1 MSVPVNVLAVMD
13 EAADWLYR
21 SSEGRGDDE
30 RSENVKA
37 VRAGV
42 AELIEAA
49 ERVKQQVEPLLTAS
63 GYFHVGAMEK
73 LRHALANI
81 GGAS

>member
-1 MSVPVNVLAVMD
+1 MSGPVDVLAVMTRIASRTPRDDDMLALD
-13 EAADWLYR
+13 EA
-21 SSEGRGDDE
+21 
-30 RSENVKA
+30 
-37 VRAGV
+37 RAAV

-81 GGAS
+81 GGAK